1 MSSGDGAI
9 VAAQRYRSGCGGGCA
24 VDPGGTL
31 IRHTGTRWRHA
42 EKLLGGMVQVTLKD
56 NKESAVNEMMKKED
70 VEEFL
75 ELNVGSFFI
84 GEEI

>member
-1 MSSGDGAI
+1 MVP
-9 VAAQRYRSGCGGGCA
+9 VA
-24 VDPGGTL
+24 
-31 IRHTGTRWRHA
+31 
-42 EKLLGGMVQVTLKD
+42 LKD

-84 GEEI
+84 GEELS